1 MGTAK
6 PAGDDAELLNRGCI
20 CITLDRHALI
30 EALNQEV
37 GSRDFAQR
45 LSESHPSLFS
55 NVPAFVPAET
65 LSEMARVTARLAQ
78 AIESE
83 LRHQTIEVDGLR
95 LEVFTQ
101 DLPDRGSGSM
111 ESKVGAD
118 PGLFNALYRSS

>member
-6 PAGDDAELLNRGCI
+6 PAGDDAQLLNPGCI
-20 CITLDRHALI
+20 CIILDRHALI

-65 LSEMARVTARLAQ
+65 LSEMARVVDAVETAARLPAYLH
-78 AIESE
+78 A
-83 LRHQTIEVDGLR
+83 
-95 LEVFTQ
+95 
-101 DLPDRGSGSM
+101 
-111 ESKVGAD
+111 
-118 PGLFNALYRSS
+118 ALS